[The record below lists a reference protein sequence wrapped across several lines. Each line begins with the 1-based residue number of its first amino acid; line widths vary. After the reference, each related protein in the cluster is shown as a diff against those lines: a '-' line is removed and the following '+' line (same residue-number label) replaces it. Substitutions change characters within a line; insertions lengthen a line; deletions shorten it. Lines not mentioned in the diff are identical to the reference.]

1 MIPQARCGTRRRGRP
16 DEAALMKGKRTR
28 RVLDEARGVRAMIWI
43 IAIMLFLTILGGAL
57 GVAMRNAAGA
67 LETELT
73 GRATVQIA
81 AGDPAQREAQA
92 ARVLSEVR
100 KLPEVRAAAPV
111 DRAQLAALL
120 EPWLGDDAGDPV
132 PAMIDLE
139 LASDDAAA
147 VSRVREAV
155 RRVAPDA
162 RVDAHEA
169 WMAPVAQFLDVV
181 VLIAAVLVLLMAA
194 ATAAVVV
201 LAARAGLDA
210 HRQTIDVMHMLGSTD
225 VQIARLFQRRIARV
239 AAVAVVALVGSR
251 AAALG
256 SGLLGGAVLGPA
268 GWIALLMLPVA
279 FVLLAA
285 LAARLAVVRA
295 LRNVL

>member
-1 MIPQARCGTRRRGRP
+1 
-16 DEAALMKGKRTR
+16 MKGERTR
-28 RVLDEARGVRAMIWI
+28 RVLDDAHGVRAMIWI

-57 GVAMRNAAGA
+57 GIAMRNAADG

-100 KLPEVRAAAPV
+100 KLREVRAAAPV
-111 DRAQLAALL
+111 DRAQLATLL
-120 EPWLGDDAGDPV
+120 EPWLGDDAGDPELPV

-139 LASDDAAA
+139 LASDDATT

-155 RRVAPDA
+155 RRVAPEA

-169 WMAPVAQFLDVV
+169 WMAPVADFLDLV

-225 VQIARLFQRRIARV
+225 VQIARLFQRRIARDAAIGATIGGL
-239 AAVAVVALVGSR
+239 AAVALVALVGSR

-268 GWIALLMLPVA
+268 GWIALLMLPVF

-285 LAARLAVVRA
+285 LAARLAVVSA